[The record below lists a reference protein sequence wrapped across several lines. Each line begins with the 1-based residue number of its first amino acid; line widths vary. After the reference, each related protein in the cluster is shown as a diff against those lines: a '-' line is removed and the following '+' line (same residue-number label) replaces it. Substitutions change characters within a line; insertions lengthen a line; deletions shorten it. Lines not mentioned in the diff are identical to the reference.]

1 VYVASHVG
9 TTVTGSNLNGLKEA
23 IELAGKNNLHVA
35 HVNSYLRG
43 LTKDPVEESLEGLA
57 ALKGKRNI
65 VSESYL
71 AIINGTGGKC
81 VDGKPDSHVTRNC
94 LRLGKYPENQDGL
107 EKAILEG
114 FGMVQVEQG
123 GESVL
128 VSGKEGVQCWKEAKT
143 DIGMSFPV
151 NVPASTFL
159 CATRKDE
166 TGKFI
171 VDAISTD
178 GGSIP
183 RNVSVTSGL
192 SLVRYGALTFEEFVR
207 KVTLNAA
214 RLFGM
219 ISKGH
224 LGEGADAD
232 ITVLDLK
239 KGEATM
245 AIAKG
250 KLIMI
255 EGIVMGQ
262 GGTIV
267 TTKAGARSVENV
279 GLKSDIVDLEESQF
293 YRK

>member
-1 VYVASHVG
+1 
-9 TTVTGSNLNGLKEA
+9 
-23 IELAGKNNLHVA
+23 
-35 HVNSYLRG
+35 
-43 LTKDPVEESLEGLA
+43 
-57 ALKGKRNI
+57 
-65 VSESYL
+65 
-71 AIINGTGGKC
+71 
-81 VDGKPDSHVTRNC
+81 
-94 LRLGKYPENQDGL
+94 
-107 EKAILEG
+107 
-114 FGMVQVEQG
+114 M
-123 GESVL
+123 L
-128 VSGKEGVQCWKEAKT
+128 VSGKEGVQYWKEAKT

-192 SLVRYGALTFEEFVR
+192 SLVRYGALTFEDFVR

-219 ISKGH
+219 TSKGH

-239 KGEATM
+239 KEKQLWQSR
-245 AIAKG
+245 KG
-250 KLIMI
+250 K
-255 EGIVMGQ
+255 
-262 GGTIV
+262 
-267 TTKAGARSVENV
+267 
-279 GLKSDIVDLEESQF
+279 
-293 YRK
+293 